1 MIDDVNFLAASLG
14 PIGPAAPKSPAG
26 GAKAPQGPS
35 FSEVFQQKLE
45 TPVKLS
51 AHAQQRL
58 SSRQIQLD
66 AKDWEKINAGIDKA
80 AAKGSKEA
88 LVLTEKAA
96 LVVSIKNRTVIT
108 AVDPASMKD
117 NVFTNI
123 DSAVIV

>member
-1 MIDDVNFLAASLG
+1 MIDEVNYLAHSLG
-14 PIGPAAPKSPAG
+14 PIGPAAPKTPAG
-26 GAKAPQGPS
+26 GAKPTQGPS
-35 FSEVFQQKLE
+35 FSEVFQQKTDTTL
-45 TPVKLS
+45 KLS

-58 SSRQIQLD
+58 TSRQIQLD
-66 AKDWEKINAGIDKA
+66 AKDWEKINQGIDKA
-80 AAKGSKEA
+80 AAKGAKEA

-108 AVDPASMKD
+108 AVDPQNMKE